1 MSRSFLVLSL
11 LIVTGSTA
19 FSQEPAPTTDGVPS
33 VPAPATPQPTV
44 PAPAAPI
51 EAPVPPSAVP
61 GVPPTPAS
69 TQENPVIPVA
79 TPVATPIPALPTP
92 PTPEAPKEELVP
104 LQYMNADVKE
114 VLGHYEKLTKRQ
126 LVYNGSQ
133 MVGAIS
139 IFTPAA
145 GIPKDEAIKIIEMT
159 LMTNQ
164 VYFVPT
170 EDPKIWRV
178 TNAGLNPKGLGVPFI
193 INEALLPENE
203 QVVMYLMKLEHADP
217 TELAQTINQGILV
230 PSPAGF
236 TTIVPLPKSNS
247 LLITENTAMI
257 RTLIKIIRAI
267 DVEPV
272 GVISEFI
279 KLENAESE
287 DVVQKLE
294 KLFEKAQEKTGAPGG
309 APGAPA
315 VARAVTGPN
324 GEAVPAG
331 APVPA
336 DGSVSVELNAGE
348 GMGPTEDNII
358 VGKVKLTADKRTNR
372 IHIMTR
378 PMNMKIIRA
387 LIQEYD
393 AESKLSKPA
402 VRQLLHRPVEEVLDA
417 VVSAIKD
424 PGEKDG
430 GGGSAGGST
439 PSTPNAARPSGGGGG
454 GSSSSSS
461 FGSDRFGGGGGGSG
475 GGMSAIGGE
484 SLSTGER
491 SNQPIA
497 VQVGTSTIIG
507 DLRNNSIV
515 IVGTNDVKEKA
526 FAIIDE
532 LDIEQ
537 PMVMIHTILGELS
550 LKENESFGMEYVLR
564 NGGPL
569 AVLGTPAT
577 PGTTPG
583 DGTGTTGGTSLAPV
597 YGYNGNG
604 SPTLNLNSLSSSL
617 SPVSQILAGG
627 GSGLSGFIAASNAF
641 EAVLS
646 SLESTN
652 RFRVIQRP
660 MIFTSNNKQA
670 TITSGEE
677 LPIPANINSQFNNN
691 GSINGGITS
700 QTSVQYKTIQ
710 LKLQVLPR
718 IKDNKDVEL
727 EVVQEVS
734 QPNGTTRIDN
744 NDIPNVSSRTI
755 KTFVTVPNQNTLIL
769 GGLITD
775 SLSRGKGGINK
786 LVNIPLIGPLFGKS
800 TREKN
805 RTELI
810 VMLRPVVTRDRREN
824 LDLRERTMD
833 GLSMPPDMESAI
845 MPPNIRE
852 KVKPGTARTK
862 ESPSLRKGAPI
873 VLRDQESSKKKK

>member
-1 MSRSFLVLSL
+1 M
-11 LIVTGSTA
+11 T
-19 FSQEPAPTTDGVPS
+19 QEPEPVTAAPIPAPPTPLEAT
-33 VPAPATPQPTV
+33 PAPAPDV
-44 PAPAAPI
+44 PA
-51 EAPVPPSAVP
+51 
-61 GVPPTPAS
+61 TPAS
-69 TQENPVIPVA
+69 TQENPVIPVIPVI
-79 TPVATPIPALPTP
+79 PVATPISTP
-92 PTPEAPKEELVP
+92 PTPAQQLPEAPKDEMVP
-104 LQYMNADVKE
+104 LQYLNADVKE

-133 MVGAIS
+133 MVGAVS
-139 IFTPAA
+139 IFTPSA
-145 GIPKDEAIKIIEMT
+145 GVPKDEAIKIIEMT
-159 LMTNQ
+159 LATNQ
-164 VYFVPT
+164 VHIIPT

-178 TNAGLNPKGLGVPFI
+178 TNAGLNPKSLGVPFI

-203 QVVMYLMKLEHADP
+203 AIVMYLMKLEHADP

-230 PSPAGF
+230 PNPAGY

-257 RTLIKIIRAI
+257 RTLIRIIRAI

-272 GVISEFI
+272 SVISEFI
-279 KLENAESE
+279 TLEHGEAE
-287 DVVQKLE
+287 DIVQKLE
-294 KLFEKAQEKTGAPGG
+294 KLFEKPQEKAGGGGPGQPQ
-309 APGAPA
+309 A
-315 VARAVTGPN
+315 ARAVAGPN
-324 GEAVPAG
+324 GEPVPAG

-336 DGSVSVELNAGE
+336 DGSVSVELTG
-348 GMGPTEDNII
+348 GDGVGPTEDNII

-372 IHIMTR
+372 IHVMTR
-378 PMNMKIIRA
+378 PVNMKIIRS
-387 LIQEYD
+387 LIKEFD
-393 AESKLSKPA
+393 AGSKISQPA
-402 VRQLLHRPVEEVLDA
+402 VRQLLHRPVEEVLEA

-424 PGEKDG
+424 PGDKEGGG
-430 GGGSAGGST
+430 GGGSAQTGAPGA
-439 PSTPNAARPSGGGGG
+439 PRPSGGGG
-454 GSSSSSS
+454 SSSTGS
-461 FGSDRFGGGGGGSG
+461 FGNDRFGGGGGGG
-475 GGMSAIGGE
+475 GGSGLSSIGGE

-491 SNQPIA
+491 SNTPIA

-507 DLRNNSIV
+507 DLRNNSIL
-515 IVGTNDVKEKA
+515 IIGTSDVKEKA
-526 FAIIDE
+526 FAIIDK

-537 PMVMIHTILGELS
+537 PMVMIHTILGELT

-569 AVLGTPAT
+569 AILGTPAT
-577 PGTTPG
+577 PGTNPG
-583 DGTGTTGGTSLAPV
+583 DGTGTAGGTSLAPV
-597 YGYNGNG
+597 YGYNGSGNP
-604 SPTLNLNSLSSSL
+604 SLNLNSLSSAL
-617 SPVSQILAGG
+617 SPVSQIVAGG

-677 LPIPANINSQFNNN
+677 LPIPASINSQFNNN
-691 GSINGGITS
+691 GGLVGGGITS
-700 QTSVQYKTIQ
+700 NTSVQYKTIQ

-833 GLSMPPDMESAI
+833 ALAMPPDMESAI
-845 MPPNIRE
+845 MPQNIRE
-852 KVKPGTARTK
+852 KIAPSDSK
-862 ESPSLRKGAPI
+862 EPTLRKGAPI
-873 VLRDQESSKKKK
+873 KLREESSKKSNQRE